1 MPPLGR
7 PGGRHDVAPM
17 LRSLAAPRARYGP
30 LRDPRGACLP
40 WGGPAGVMMDV
51 WNNLLQGFIVA
62 GTPINLL
69 WALVGCT
76 IGTAVGVLPG
86 IGPATAVA
94 MLLPITLKV
103 EATASMIFFAGIYY
117 GAMYGGST
125 TSILLNT
132 PGEAG
137 SMVTALEGNKMAKNG
152 RAGAA
157 LATAAIGSFVAGTIA
172 TVLVTLFAPLVAL
185 HAVKLGPPE
194 YFLLMLLAFCTV
206 SAVLG
211 QSTLRGLTALGI
223 GLAMG
228 LVGIDQIT
236 AQARY
241 TGGVPELMDGLEVVL
256 VAVGLFAV
264 AEALYAVLYQGR
276 VVETQNKLS
285 RVHMTREE
293 WRRSWPAWLRATAIG
308 FPFGTIPAGGS
319 EIPTF
324 ISYATEKKIS
334 KHRHEFG
341 GIGAIEGVA
350 GPEAANNAAV
360 TATLIPLLTLGIP
373 TSNTTA
379 ILLGAFQNYGIQ
391 PGPQLFETNGA
402 LVWALIASLYI
413 GNVMLLVL
421 NLPLVGLWVKLLKIP
436 KPPLYAGILI
446 FATVG
451 VYGMRQSAF
460 DLLLLY
466 AIGLLGVVLRRYG
479 FPTAPVVV
487 GMILGPLAEAQMRNA
502 LSIGEGHWGVFVQRP
517 MSLFLLIVVLAVLV
531 LPRAVAWLKR
541 RRG

>member
-1 MPPLGR
+1 
-7 PGGRHDVAPM
+7 
-17 LRSLAAPRARYGP
+17 
-30 LRDPRGACLP
+30 
-40 WGGPAGVMMDV
+40 MDI
-51 WNNLLQGFIVA
+51 WNNLMMGFATA
-62 GTPINLL
+62 GTPVNLL

-103 EATASMIFFAGIYY
+103 DPTASMIFFAGIYY

-137 SMVTALEGNKMAKNG
+137 SMVTAMEGNRMAKSG

-172 TVLVTLFAPLVAL
+172 TVLVTLFAPMVAE

-194 YFLLMLLAFCTV
+194 YFLLMVLAFCTV

-211 QSTLRGLTALGI
+211 RSTLRGLAALGI

-228 LVGIDQIT
+228 LVGIDQISG
-236 AQARY
+236 QVRY
-241 TGGVPELMDGLEVVL
+241 TAGVPELMDGLEVVL
-256 VAVGLFAV
+256 IAVGLFAV
-264 AEALYAVLYQGR
+264 AEALYAVMYEGR
-276 VVETQNKLS
+276 VTETQNKMS
-285 RVHMTREE
+285 SVHMSRDE
-293 WRRSWPAWLRATAIG
+293 WRRSWPAWLRGTFIG

-324 ISYATEKKIS
+324 LSYGAEKKLS
-334 KHRHEFG
+334 KHKDDFG
-341 GIGAIEGVA
+341 SKGAIEGVA
-350 GPEAANNAAV
+350 GPEAANNAAI

-373 TSNTTA
+373 TSNTAA

-391 PGPQLFETNGA
+391 PGPQLFDKNAA

-413 GNVMLLVL
+413 GNVMLLIL
-421 NLPLVGLWVKLLKIP
+421 NLPLVGLWVKLLKLP
-436 KPPLYAGILI
+436 KSYLYAGILI

-460 DLLLLY
+460 DLVLLY
-466 AIGLLGVVLRRYG
+466 GIGLLGVMMRRFD

-502 LSIGEGHWGVFVQRP
+502 LSIGEGNWSIFLQRP
-517 MSLFLLIVVLAVLV
+517 GSVALLVVITAVLV
-531 LPRAVAWLKR
+531 LPRVLAAR
-541 RRG
+541 RRRATAG

>member
-1 MPPLGR
+1 MDIFNQL
-7 PGGRHDVAPM
+7 M
-17 LRSLAAPRARYGP
+17 
-30 LRDPRGACLP
+30 
-40 WGGPAGVMMDV
+40 AG
-51 WNNLLQGFIVA
+51 FATAI
-62 GTPINLL
+62 TPINLM
-69 WALVGCT
+69 WAFLGCV

-86 IGPATAVA
+86 IGPAVAVA
-94 MLLPITLKV
+94 MLLPITTKV
-103 EATASMIFFAGIYY
+103 DVTASMIFFAGIYY

-132 PGEAG
+132 PGESG
-137 SMVTALEGNKMAKNG
+137 SMVTAMEGNKMAKNG

-172 TVLVTLFAPLVAL
+172 TIVVTFASPFIAE

-194 YFLLMLLAFCTV
+194 YFLLMVLAFCTV

-211 QSTLRGLTALGI
+211 KSAVRGITALFL

-228 LVGIDQIT
+228 LIGLDQIT
-236 AQARY
+236 GQVRY
-241 TGGVPELMDGLEVVL
+241 TGGVSELLDGIEIVL

-264 AEALYAVLYQGR
+264 AEALYCVIYQGR
-276 VVETQNKLS
+276 EAETQNPMSK
-285 RVHMTREE
+285 VHMTRDE
-293 WRRSWPAWLRATAIG
+293 WKRSWPAWIRGALIG
-308 FPFGTIPAGGS
+308 TPFGTIPAGGS

-324 ISYATEKKIS
+324 LSYATEKKLS
-334 KHRHEFG
+334 KHPEEFG
-341 GIGAIEGVA
+341 NQGAIEGVA
-350 GPEAANNAAV
+350 GPEAANNAAI

-391 PGPQLFETNGA
+391 PGPQLFQTSAA

-413 GNVMLLVL
+413 GNLMLLIL

-436 KPPLYAGILI
+436 KAYLYAGILI

-460 DLLLLY
+460 DLVLLY
-466 AIGLLGVVLRRYG
+466 GIGLVGVLMRRFD

-487 GMILGPLAEAQMRNA
+487 GLILGPLAEAQMRNA
-502 LSIGEGHWGVFVQRP
+502 LSIGEGHWSVFVQRP
-517 MSLFLLIVVLAVLV
+517 GSLTLLVVILAVLIV
-531 LPRAVAWLKR
+531 PRWLQR
-541 RRG
+541 RKLAATA

>member
-1 MPPLGR
+1 
-7 PGGRHDVAPM
+7 
-17 LRSLAAPRARYGP
+17 
-30 LRDPRGACLP
+30 
-40 WGGPAGVMMDV
+40 MMDV

-194 YFLLMLLAFCTV
+194 YFLLMVLAFCTV

-436 KPPLYAGILI
+436 KPSLYAGILI

>member
-1 MPPLGR
+1 
-7 PGGRHDVAPM
+7 
-17 LRSLAAPRARYGP
+17 
-30 LRDPRGACLP
+30 
-40 WGGPAGVMMDV
+40 MDT
-51 WNNLLQGFIVA
+51 WNALLQGFAVA
-62 GTPINLL
+62 ATPINLV
-69 WALVGCT
+69 WALLGCT

-103 EATASMIFFAGIYY
+103 DPTASMIFFAGIYY

-137 SMVTALEGNKMAKNG
+137 SMVTAMEGNRMAKHG

-172 TVLVTLFAPLVAL
+172 TVGVTLLAPWVAEN
-185 HAVKLGPPE
+185 AVKLGPPE
-194 YFLLMLLAFCTV
+194 YFLLMVLAFCTV

-211 QSTLRGLTALGI
+211 KSTLRGLTALFV

-228 LVGIDQIT
+228 LVGLDQISG
-236 AQARY
+236 QARY
-241 TGGVPELMDGLEVVL
+241 TFDTPELLDGLEVVL

-264 AEALYAVLYQGR
+264 AEALYAVLYEGR
-276 VVETQNKLS
+276 TVETQNRMSK
-285 RVHMTREE
+285 VHMTAGE
-293 WRRSWPAWLRATAIG
+293 WKRSWPAWLRATFIG
-308 FPFGTIPAGGS
+308 FPFGTVPAGGS

-324 ISYATEKKIS
+324 LSYATEKKLS
-334 KHRHEFG
+334 KHKEEFG
-341 GIGAIEGVA
+341 TTGAIEGVA
-350 GPEAANNAAV
+350 GPEAANNAAI

-379 ILLGAFQNYGIQ
+379 ILLGAFQNYGIN
-391 PGPQLFETNGA
+391 PGPQLFDSNAA

-421 NLPLVGLWVKLLKIP
+421 NLPMVGLWVKLLKIP

-460 DLLLLY
+460 DLVLLY
-466 AIGLLGVVLRRYG
+466 GIGLLGVVMRRFD

-502 LSIGEGHWGVFVQRP
+502 LSIGEGKWSVFLDRP
-517 MSLFLLIVVLAVLV
+517 MSLTLIVVIVVLLG
-531 LPRAVAWLKR
+531 LPRLLRLR
-541 RRG
+541 RKLRRAP